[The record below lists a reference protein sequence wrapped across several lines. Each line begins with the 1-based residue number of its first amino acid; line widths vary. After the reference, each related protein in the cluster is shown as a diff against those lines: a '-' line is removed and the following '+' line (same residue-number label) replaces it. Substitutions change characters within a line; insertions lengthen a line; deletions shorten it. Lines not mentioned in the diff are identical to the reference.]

1 MELAPLEKGFLCL
14 LSPPA
19 TTGEL
24 GMEQVP
30 TEMAG
35 EAGYVDGGCGKEGR
49 LRGRGCV
56 IPGPRT
62 RLGLRQLLPR
72 GSVDMVLPHLVSF

>member
-1 MELAPLEKGFLCL
+1 MPQESQAELAPLEKGFLCL

-19 TTGEL
+19 TAGEL

-35 EAGYVDGGCGKEGR
+35 KAGYVDGA
-49 LRGRGCV
+49 V
-56 IPGPRT
+56 SSQVPGH
-62 RLGLRQLLPR
+62 
-72 GSVDMVLPHLVSF
+72 GSASGSCCHAGVWTWCCHTL

>member
-1 MELAPLEKGFLCL
+1 MEKGFLCL

-19 TTGEL
+19 TAGEL

-35 EAGYVDGGCGKEGR
+35 EAGYVDG
-49 LRGRGCV
+49 GCV